1 VPAGVIEFVR
11 TVQRDP
17 YLDLIRLEELDVA
30 IGDERAIGLYG
41 VAAVLGQA
49 PRPQS
54 LQIFN
59 RDQQRLATEQA
70 ERSSFRPDGLFHSVD
85 IIRAK
90 QVPRVALGVL
100 IAVLTLEVAAHAEW
114 SQLDSHL
121 GLAPWCV
128 GLVAFVDLSLE
139 LRKLLLQPL
148 ELAGSRG
155 HGFTE
160 LMPDLDDLRL
170 LLPLDLPEQ
179 PLDALGEAI
188 EGIIGRYASVLVSL
202 VAMLIEVR
210 PSDHRRCP
218 MDTP

>member
-1 VPAGVIEFVR
+1 
-11 TVQRDP
+11 
-17 YLDLIRLEELDVA
+17 
-30 IGDERAIGLYG
+30 
-41 VAAVLGQA
+41 
-49 PRPQS
+49 
-54 LQIFN
+54 
-59 RDQQRLATEQA
+59 
-70 ERSSFRPDGLFHSVD
+70 
-85 IIRAK
+85 
-90 QVPRVALGVL
+90 
-100 IAVLTLEVAAHAEW
+100 
-114 SQLDSHL
+114 
-121 GLAPWCV
+121 
-128 GLVAFVDLSLE
+128 LVAFVDLSLE